1 MGWNSWDCFGAAV
14 TETQTRANADYMA
27 EHLRQYG
34 WQYIV
39 VDIQWY
45 EPLAEGWDYR
55 PNAKLKMDEY
65 GRLLPAGNR
74 FASAANGN
82 GFKAIADYVHS
93 KGLKFGIH
101 MLRGI
106 PRQAVVQN
114 TPIYGTHLRATD
126 IVDKNSTCP
135 WNGDMWGVDTS
146 KPGAQEYYDALFQ
159 QYAAWGIDFIKVDDL
174 SRPYHA
180 GEINAIRNAIDRCGR
195 PIIFST
201 SPGAT
206 PLRYGSDIAAH
217 ANMWRISDDFW
228 DRWQP
233 LKEQFQRCADWAPFC
248 GTGHYPDADMLPL
261 GAIRASEHGHTG
273 FTREEQYT
281 VMTLWAICRSPLM
294 FGGNLPQ
301 TDEFTLSLL
310 TNDEVLAV
318 DQRNTPGRQLFRHND
333 LIAWVADVPGSGD
346 KYLAVFNGQDQTDER
361 STAIVAVELGDIGI
375 NGKARVRDLWR
386 HSDVGV
392 FNRGFAPSIP
402 FHGAGLYRV
411 AAE

>member
-14 TETQTRANADYMA
+14 TETQTMANADYMA
-27 EHLRQYG
+27 EHLKMHG

-74 FASAANGN
+74 FSSAANGN
-82 GFKAIADYVHS
+82 WVQIACGLCPFQGSQIWNSHASRDSAPGRRAKHADLRYPSAGKRHRGQEQHLPVERRYV
-93 KGLKFGIH
+93 GRRYLQT
-101 MLRGI
+101 R
-106 PRQAVVQN
+106 N
-114 TPIYGTHLRATD
+114 
-126 IVDKNSTCP
+126 
-135 WNGDMWGVDTS
+135 
-146 KPGAQEYYDALFQ
+146 AQEYYDALFQ

-180 GEINAIRNAIDRCGR
+180 GEINAIRNAIDRCGH

-233 LKEQFQRCADWAPFC
+233 LKEQFRRCADSAPFC

-310 TNDEVLAV
+310 SNDEVLAV
-318 DQRNTPGRQLFRHND
+318 DQPTLQ
-333 LIAWVADVPGSGD
+333 AGSYFG
-346 KYLAVFNGQDQTDER
+346 T
-361 STAIVAVELGDIGI
+361 TI
-375 NGKARVRDLWR
+375 
-386 HSDVGV
+386 
-392 FNRGFAPSIP
+392 
-402 FHGAGLYRV
+402 
-411 AAE
+411 